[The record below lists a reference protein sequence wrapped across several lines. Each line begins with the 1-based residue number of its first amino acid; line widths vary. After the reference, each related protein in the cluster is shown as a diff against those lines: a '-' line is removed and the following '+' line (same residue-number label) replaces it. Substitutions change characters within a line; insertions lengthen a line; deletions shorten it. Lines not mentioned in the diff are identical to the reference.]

1 MQKIYIILSV
11 CVIVIFGSSCSTTH
25 QLADNNQ
32 SRKLRFIDGIKLENN
47 SSQLDIH
54 QKKQTYRRIAKENDK
69 QQDAILEYESPLD
82 ILKNKTL
89 TSFISQWWGVP
100 YLYGGTTK
108 LGIDCSAFVQ
118 RLYEKVYQTELE
130 RTANQ
135 QFSSSLYISDWNKLN
150 VGDLVFFKIRT
161 HSISHV
167 GVYLGNGK
175 FVHASASSGVMISDL
190 NDQYWNKYY
199 AGGGKVV
206 EANLVKADF

>member
-1 MQKIYIILSV
+1 MILSV
-11 CVIVIFGSSCSTTH
+11 CVIAIYGSSCSTTH

-32 SRKLRFIDGIKLENN
+32 SEKLHFIEGVTLDNN

-54 QKKQTYRRIAKENDK
+54 QKKQTYHRVAKKEDK
-69 QQDAILEYESPLD
+69 QQDAILDNENPLD
-82 ILKNKTL
+82 NIKNKSL
-89 TSFISQWWGVP
+89 NSFIEQWWGVP

-118 RLYEKVYQTELE
+118 RLYEKVYQTELV

-135 QFSSSLYISDWNKLN
+135 QFSSSLYIKDWSKLSE
-150 VGDLVFFKIRT
+150 GDLVFFKIKSR
-161 HSISHV
+161 SISHV

-190 NDQYWNKYY
+190 NDQYWTKYY
-199 AGGGKVV
+199 AGGGKIIDSNLAK
-206 EANLVKADF
+206 ANF